1 MHNEGNYESSPNR
14 APLSGLRYLFA
25 LVALTIIYWIGA
37 RSGLYLKASF
47 GDVTPIWPPS
57 GLAVAVFLA
66 WGIRYWPMVA
76 IGEFAAAISINQ
88 PPIAGVI
95 GGCAQIAEALAAC
108 WLLRLVGV
116 GDITAMA
123 RSVMRFTAFGAAIP
137 PLVASLLGTIG
148 LFYVGALNRADLFSG
163 FLTWWMGD
171 AIGILVLTPML
182 TRLARERRAPF
193 DKFSAPL
200 LTAFVL
206 VMILIGL
213 VVTQGFGSRG
223 PYLFF
228 LLLPLVVVGALRF
241 GLTGASVA
249 ALLLTLMVYGL
260 RPRDMEH
267 GDFLTAVRMLFVG
280 ISAFTAYLVAGFMK
294 EREAAAARM
303 RDMTMAI
310 QQSEKL
316 HALGTLAGG
325 VAHDFNNL
333 IGIIRSHA
341 DLALLAHEAG
351 PDGKVEHLRQIRQA
365 CDHAADLVK
374 RILTFSRDRG
384 SSAHCI
390 DVAPLVRDMANL
402 FRHSLPATIEFE
414 LAIDAARTHVCCA
427 EAQIHQIA
435 MNLLSNAHHAISDG
449 QGRIH
454 VRVSNRSIA
463 EAASAPLC
471 ARSGEYL
478 LIEVADTGAGIPKDI
493 LDRIFEPYFTTK
505 SPGRGTG
512 LGLSVVHGIVQEL
525 GGFIEIDSAVGRGTT
540 MRVHLPLATPNAAVE
555 SGSTSHPG
563 RTPAHIAS
571 APDA

>member
-1 MHNEGNYESSPNR
+1 MHHEGSYESSPNR
-14 APLSGLRYLFA
+14 APLSGLRF
-25 LVALTIIYWIGA
+25 LVALIVLTLVYWIGA

-76 IGEFAAAISINQ
+76 IGEFAAAISIHQ

-108 WLLRLVGV
+108 WLLRLAGV
-116 GDITAMA
+116 GDITATA

-148 LFYVGALNRADLFSG
+148 LFYVGALDRADLFSG

-171 AIGILVLTPML
+171 AIGILVLTPVL
-182 TRLARERRAPF
+182 TRLARERRVPL
-193 DKFSAPL
+193 DKSSAPIL
-200 LTAFVL
+200 AAFVL

-213 VVTQGFGSRG
+213 AVTQGFGSRG

-241 GLTGASVA
+241 GLTGASA
-249 ALLLTLMVYGL
+249 GALLLTLMVYGL
-260 RPRDMEH
+260 RPQDVEH

-280 ISAFTAYLVAGFMK
+280 ISAFTAYLIAGFMK
-294 EREAAAARM
+294 ERAASAARL
-303 RDMTMAI
+303 RDMTMAM
-310 QQSEKL
+310 QQAEKM

-333 IGIIRSHA
+333 IGIIRGHA
-341 DLALLAHEAG
+341 DLALLAHEDG

-365 CDHAADLVK
+365 CDHAAELVK
-374 RILTFSRDRG
+374 RILTFSRDRA

-390 DVAPLVRDMANL
+390 DVAPLVRDIVEL
-402 FRHSLPATIEFE
+402 FRRSLPVSTECR
-414 LAIDAARTHVCCA
+414 LTVDADRSQVNCA

-435 MNLLSNAHHAISDG
+435 MNLLSNAHHALPDG
-449 QGRIH
+449 QGQIL
-454 VRVSNRSIA
+454 VRVTNRTITD
-463 EAASAPLC
+463 SAHVAPR

-478 LIEVADTGAGIPKDI
+478 VIEVADTGAGIPKEI

-525 GGFIEIDSAVGRGTT
+525 GGFIEIDSAVGQGTT
-540 MRVHLPLATPNAAVE
+540 MRVHLPLE
-555 SGSTSHPG
+555 SPD
-563 RTPAHIAS
+563 PAHA
-571 APDA
+571 A